1 MRRAAKGIGCLVLAW
16 TAIAAPA
23 QAGTVQITGGKIVFT
38 AAPGEAN
45 YLDITTHAVED
56 RVPITAGPGC
66 TQSGTYMVGCSL
78 PETAEFVAYLGDG
91 DDVAEADWAFRP
103 TVLYGEDGRDRL
115 IGGFRDD
122 RLLGGADEDDL
133 VGGTLSVGEDN
144 GDDELEGG
152 AARDGLRGGG
162 GNDTLRGDAG
172 DDVLVGGTGSDVIR
186 GGADRD
192 EHVYADDG
200 GNGAGEAA
208 GPGSNDTN
216 GVTADDGS
224 EDDGW
229 ADDIGT
235 DVEDLTGGGG
245 SDTFYGTAG
254 PNRFTGNGG
263 EDTLLGRGGADVL
276 DGAAG
281 EDDLQ
286 GGEGDDEL
294 RGGWSRDKVA
304 GGPGDDILIPGQGAD
319 DIAGGADSDTLRYDD
334 DFGRSGGITVR
345 LGQPGAIHGGPD
357 DAGPGGIRDTIAA
370 DLEALVGSSGHD
382 LLVGTAG
389 VDTLDGGGGDDLLD
403 GGAGAD
409 AITGSTGDDVVTYA
423 ARADG
428 VIVTP
433 GTGGANDGNA
443 IDGPAGARDTVAG
456 DVEGAFGGAGADL
469 LNGQDGD
476 GVFDGGPGADEIRA
490 GGGDDFID
498 AGATADGNDIL
509 DGQGGTDVVGYDE
522 RTAGVLADL
531 AAGRGGQAGET
542 DTLLG
547 FEQAFGGAGADTLT
561 GTGAAEVLLGG
572 DGPDT
577 ITGGPGPDYIDGE
590 DGDDRIFARDGF
602 YDDVYCSGGI
612 DRADVDEDIDDYD
625 DDCENP
631 EEPGPPPSPGGPR
644 PPVAVLQPVA
654 RPMPGPVGAGG
665 QQPSV
670 TTLRVGVVG
679 RMGMR
684 KGVLRIQVRGNTV
697 KPVRAVLRTTG
708 KRPRTLATATGRTN
722 ADGGA
727 WLSLKLTRA
736 ARRSVERSGR
746 RGLRATLT
754 LTLRDGARQ
763 ATFTSSLRLRGA
775 SAVASSR

>member
-1 MRRAAKGIGCLVLAW
+1 MWRAAKGLGCLVLALM
-16 TAIAAPA
+16 AITAPA
-23 QAGTVQITGGKIVFT
+23 QAGTVEVAGGKIVFT
-38 AAPGEAN
+38 AAPGETN
-45 YLDITTHAVED
+45 DLDIETSYVED

-66 TQSGTYMVGCSL
+66 TQSGTRAASCSL
-78 PETAEFVAYLGDG
+78 PVTAEFVAYLGDG
-91 DDVAEADWAFRP
+91 DDVAEADWVYRP
-103 TVLYGEDGRDRL
+103 LVLHGENGHDRL
-115 IGGFRDD
+115 VGGFHDD
-122 RLLGGADEDDL
+122 RLLGGADEDYL
-133 VGGTLSVGEDN
+133 SGGAVSWDQDS

-152 AARDGLRGGG
+152 AASDTLLGSGGD
-162 GNDTLRGDAG
+162 DTLRGDGG
-172 DDVLVGGTGSDVIR
+172 DDVLVGGTGSDTLR

-192 EHVYADDG
+192 EHSYVDD

-208 GPGSNDTN
+208 GPGSNDNN

-224 EDDGW
+224 SDDNW

-235 DVEDLTGGGG
+235 DIEDLRGGNG

-263 EDTLLGRGGADVL
+263 EDTLIGRGGADVL
-276 DGAAG
+276 DGSSG

-294 RGGWSRDKVA
+294 RGGWSHDKVA
-304 GGPGDDILIPGQGAD
+304 GGPGDDVLVPGPGAD
-319 DIAGGADSDTLRYDD
+319 DIAGGADTDTLRYDD
-334 DFGRSGGITVR
+334 PFGRTGGITVR
-345 LGQPGAIHGGPD
+345 LGQPGAVHGGPD
-357 DAGPGGIRDTIAA
+357 DTGSGGVRDTIAA
-370 DLEALVGSSGHD
+370 DIETLVGSGYGD
-382 LLVGTAG
+382 VLVGTAG
-389 VDTLDGGGGDDLLD
+389 AQSLDGSGGDDILDGGP
-403 GGAGAD
+403 GAD
-409 AITGSTGDDVVTYA
+409 AIAGNSGDDVVTYA
-423 ARADG
+423 DRADR
-428 VIVTP
+428 VVVTP
-433 GTGGANDGNA
+433 GTGGADDGNA

-476 GVFDGGPGADEIRA
+476 GLFAGGPGADEIRA
-490 GGGDDFID
+490 GGGDDFFD
-498 AGATADGNDIL
+498 AGAAADGNDIL

-531 AAGRGGQAGET
+531 AAGTGGQAGET

-547 FEQAFGGAGADTLT
+547 LEQAFGGAGTDTLT
-561 GTGAAEVLLGG
+561 GTAADEVLLGG

-577 ITGGPGPDYIDGE
+577 ITGGAGTDYLDGE
-590 DGDDRIFARDGF
+590 DGDDRMFARDGF

-631 EEPGPPPSPGGPR
+631 EEPGPPPSGTGPT
-644 PPVAVLQPVA
+644 PPVAIPQP
-654 RPMPGPVGAGG
+654 RPRPVPFDGSG
-665 QQPSV
+665 QQPLV

-679 RMGMR
+679 RLGMR

-697 KPVRAVLRTTG
+697 KPVRAVLQTTG
-708 KRPRTLATATGRTN
+708 KRPRTLATAAGSTN
-722 ADGGA
+722 ADGGV

-736 ARRSVERSGR
+736 AKRSVERSGR

-754 LTLRDGARQ
+754 VTLRDGGRQ
-763 ATFTSSLRLRGA
+763 ATFTSPLRLRRA
-775 SAVASSR
+775 SAVLAR